1 MTESCDV
8 TFAMSSILSTRAWDV
23 GTHTTSLPAWPTC
36 GSNGFCEACA
46 CAYALAATRHRERV
60 KNDLRMKCDVCMA
73 CPPAPILRSASRHG
87 LIAGRCPHILT
98 PLRPANQWD
107 RHL

>member
-46 CAYALAATRHRERV
+46 CAYALAAIRHRESV
-60 KNDLRMKCDVCMA
+60 KQDRRIGCERGMA
-73 CPPAPILRSASRHG
+73 CSPAPILRR
-87 LIAGRCPHILT
+87 
-98 PLRPANQWD
+98 RPARAHGRALCLAHANSAPAAEP
-107 RHL
+107 